1 MVEMRERIDR
11 GDQEKEITEAIQVC
25 ADADAD
31 ADTDC
36 QIDGKVTN
44 SEIRPCVT
52 LPRIVHESCRRA
64 FKGRGR

>member
-1 MVEMRERIDR
+1 MVEMRQRIDR

-25 ADADAD
+25 ADA
-31 ADTDC
+31 DC